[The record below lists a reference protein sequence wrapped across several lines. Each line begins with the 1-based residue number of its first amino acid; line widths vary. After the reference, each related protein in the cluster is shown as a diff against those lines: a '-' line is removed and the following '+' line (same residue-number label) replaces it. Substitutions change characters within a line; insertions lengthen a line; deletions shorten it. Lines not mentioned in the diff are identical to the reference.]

1 MDRKRLVFKYFQFGC
16 FLVNLILHEKSVQ
29 EANAILYHLCSYFFP
44 SMELVTLKYNVLDIG
59 L

>member
-16 FLVNLILHEKSVQ
+16 FLVDLILHEKSVQ
-29 EANAILYHLCSYFFP
+29 EANLLCSYFFP

>member
-16 FLVNLILHEKSVQ
+16 FLVDLILHEKSVQ
-29 EANAILYHLCSYFFP
+29 VANAILYLLCSYFFP
-44 SMELVTLKYNVLDIG
+44 IYGVGNIEILDIG